1 MGAPSSA
8 STMRRASADGKV
20 DMPSC
25 SLASSAMTGAGI
37 TSGRIDMIWP
47 NLHKAQIGPLK
58 STC

>member
-47 NLHKAQIGPLK
+47 NLHKAQIGP
-58 STC
+58 